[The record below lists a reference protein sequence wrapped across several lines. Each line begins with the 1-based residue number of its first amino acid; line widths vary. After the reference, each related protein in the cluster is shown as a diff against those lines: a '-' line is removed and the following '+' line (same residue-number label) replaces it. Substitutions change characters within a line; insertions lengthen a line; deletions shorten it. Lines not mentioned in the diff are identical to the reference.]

1 MLSLKTALEV
11 VRQSRSSQKKYNGFS
26 LNSSVLQTAVLF
38 ARDQMFKSQLIFN
51 SFATNSKPAN
61 PTATK
66 PVAPKPVTATDK
78 EKDKAKKEKEKEKL
92 KIQKEK
98 ELQLQQK
105 EKEKLKLQKE
115 KEKEKLQKDKEKEKI
130 QKEKDKEKEKVVKE
144 KEKQKAV
151 TDKEKALK
159 LKQKEKESQLKVKD
173 KAKEKQTAK
182 DKAKELKPK
191 RALTAYTFFF
201 RDHFKTVRDANSTK
215 KAPEITKLLGTQWNN
230 QSESGKKP
238 YIEKA
243 AQDKERH
250 NKEMVQYIKT
260 LPPKKPPTAF
270 IIFCNELRATVQRAN
285 PTVKMTG
292 LSKLLGEQ
300 WRQLD
305 EDKKKRNILPNHQ
318 NCKKSIT
325 KRFKK
330 LSNLS
335 KLVIENLLN
344 GTIVSTIHT

>member
-1 MLSLKTALEV
+1 MLSLRTALEV

-26 LNSSVLQTAVLF
+26 INSSVLQTAVLF
-38 ARDQMFKSQLIFN
+38 ARDHMFKAQLIFN

-66 PVAPKPVTATDK
+66 PVAKPAKPVVSDK
-78 EKDKAKKEKEKEKL
+78 EKEKEKAKKEKEKEKL

-98 ELQLQQK
+98 ELQQQQK

-130 QKEKDKEKEKVVKE
+130 QKEKDKEKEKVSKE
-144 KEKQKAV
+144 KEKEKAV
-151 TDKEKALK
+151 LEKEKALK
-159 LKQKEKESQLKVKD
+159 LKQKEKDSQVKTKD
-173 KAKEKQTAK
+173 KAKEKQQ
-182 DKAKELKPK
+182 AKEKANALKPK
-191 RALTAYTFFF
+191 RSLSAYTYFF
-201 RDHFKTVRDANSTK
+201 RDNFSTLK
-215 KAPEITKLLGTQWNN
+215 ASNPGKAAPEILKLVGAQWNSQN
-230 QSESGKKP
+230 DNGKKP

-243 AQDKERH
+243 SQDKERY
-250 NKEMVQYIKT
+250 NNEMVQYVKT

-305 EDKKKRNILPNHQ
+305 DDKKKKYIA
-318 NCKKSIT
+318 S
-325 KRFKK
+325 
-330 LSNLS
+330 SS
-335 KLVIENLLN
+335 KLQEEYHKKVQKAK
-344 GTIVSTIHT
+344 